1 MIKEYKIAGMTCNG
15 CRTTIETAL
24 NKIPGIE
31 AEATLSTKQVK
42 IHFNEEINKDVIQEA
57 LLLKGN
63 YILEEI

>member
-1 MIKEYKIAGMTCNG
+1 MTKEYKIAGMTCNG
-15 CRTTIETAL
+15 CKTTIETTL
-24 NKIPGIE
+24 NTIPGLE

-42 IHFNEEINKDVIQEA
+42 IHFNKEVSKDSIQEA